1 MWPMGLLFFPNAK
14 RLLKDYGGK
23 DILCCIENNGDI
35 DSSVTMAFK
44 WGILRGGKLER
55 SLCFTFNSIQSSH
68 VHSENQFPSV
78 GWN

>member
-1 MWPMGLLFFPNAK
+1 MWLMGLLFFPNAK

-23 DILCCIENNGDI
+23 DVLCRIENNGDI

-44 WGILRGGKLER
+44 GNSARRQTGEK
-55 SLCFTFNSIQSSH
+55 FMFHFNSIQSSH